1 LVVVYDVSEVVSSAV
16 VCLAH
21 AHRVVREVDIAV
33 ITWRMLGFLVKLVE
47 EISNL
52 AVVVAVLKRKCLQ
65 KTVSDVSGPYES
77 RGICHLHFGMFAS
90 LYLQH
95 EGCGLNSR

>member
-1 LVVVYDVSEVVSSAV
+1 VADFCRVVRCALGRRWEGTRRTLVVVYDVSKVVSSAV

-33 ITWRMLGFLVKLVE
+33 ITWRMLGFPVELVE
-47 EISNL
+47 KISDL

-65 KTVSDVSGPYES
+65 KTFQTLAIV
-77 RGICHLHFGMFAS
+77 
-90 LYLQH
+90 
-95 EGCGLNSR
+95 